1 MLEPSVPRK
10 LTLLPLV
17 AAIYFIVAGGP
28 FGIEDIVA
36 RAGYGGAFA
45 ILALTPLL
53 WSLPTAL
60 MIAELA
66 SALPCEGGYYV
77 WVTRALGRFWGF
89 QEAWLSMAGSIFDMA
104 IYPTLFVG
112 YLGHFAPSVTA
123 GARGTWIGLALIAAA
138 AVWNLLG
145 ARRVGLGS
153 TVMGVLLLAPFVTL
167 TGYALL
173 HRAAAGPA
181 PAGVPPQGFDL
192 LGGVLVAMWNYMGW
206 DNVSTVAG
214 EVERPRR
221 TYPLAMGVAVALV
234 AVSYA
239 LPVAAVWLAG
249 LPAARWSTDG
259 WADVA
264 RAVMAHSAWG
274 EAVAAAITAGGL
286 IGAAGTMGAL
296 TMCYSRVPAVMA
308 EDGWLPRV
316 FARRTAAGAPWAAI
330 AACAAAWA
338 LCLQLSFVK
347 LIVLDILL
355 TGGSILLE
363 FAALVA
369 LRVREPLLARPFR
382 IPGGM
387 AGAIAAGLFPLGLMA
402 LAAVRNAD
410 ERIGPVSALQLGAL
424 LVGLGVVAYWVGERF
439 RKS

>member
-1 MLEPSVPRK
+1 
-10 LTLLPLV
+10 LLSLPFALVVVMSPLKV
-17 AAIYFIVAGGP
+17 
-28 FGIEDIVA
+28 
-36 RAGYGGAFA
+36 GAFA
-45 ILALTPLL
+45 APH
-53 WSLPTAL
+53 TA
-60 MIAELA
+60 
-66 SALPCEGGYYV
+66 V
-77 WVTRALGRFWGF
+77 
-89 QEAWLSMAGSIFDMA
+89 
-104 IYPTLFVG
+104 
-112 YLGHFAPSVTA
+112 A
-123 GARGTWIGLALIAAA
+123 GAS
-138 AVWNLLG
+138 LG
-145 ARRVGLGS
+145 
-153 TVMGVLLLAPFVTL
+153 
-167 TGYALL
+167 
-173 HRAAAGPA
+173 
-181 PAGVPPQGFDL
+181 L

-234 AVSYA
+234 AISYA

-249 LPAARWSTDG
+249 LPAGRWSTGG

-264 RAVMAHSAWG
+264 RAVMAHGTWG

-286 IGAAGTMGAL
+286 IGAAGTMVAL

-316 FARRTAAGAPWAAI
+316 FARRTAAGAPWVAI

-369 LRVREPLLARPFR
+369 LRVREPALPRPFR
-382 IPGGM
+382 IPGGL
-387 AGAIAAGLFPLGLMA
+387 AGAVAAGVFPLALMA